1 MSYKQN
7 NPLSRKSSPLNKD
20 DQWIQKATADIKKR
34 GTEGVCTGD
43 KFGGPTCPPGSKRYN
58 LAKTFK
64 KMAKDR
70 KGGPSRESSEEY
82 YMPIEDDMHKRGE
95 GDMGMSRQSSSPLN
109 EQKWSGNRR
118 NFKRRDVG
126 GVMKKTGVIDHHY
139 KDYEGMSR
147 QSSSPANHLVKEG
160 ERHPL
165 GEHANTKEIRG
176 YHAVLEAKRARR
188 KAEKKADGMSRQ
200 SSSPLNQEKER
211 SADDKQREKTGRTV
225 AEEREHRQQGHKDRE
240 YARMKAEHEKKQ
252 AEEHKELGKGQSRR
266 SSSPVNH
273 LWKDRGDIVI
283 HEHSGGR
290 AKIKGIRKKSPLN
303 NTGITGLNYSK
314 ELRYNA
320 VDDITQGKGEA
331 DYGFSRQSSSPL
343 DYGSWA
349 HEDATRAK
357 ELYKKGDYA
366 HARALGIDEH
376 DADYAKHWHKD
387 EAEHGPSRK
396 TRSERLRDRAM
407 KRSERTGAEWG
418 DYDYEDPRVQ
428 KLLQKASELDER
440 SGKEMKKTMT
450 KTLKPLVRPLQD
462 IKKINTPKY
471 QKLQSQQNL
480 LKEQKWGS

>member
-20 DQWIQKATADIKKR
+20 DRWIQKATESIKER

-70 KGGPSRESSEEY
+70 KGGPSRESS
-82 YMPIEDDMHKRGE
+82 
-95 GDMGMSRQSSSPLN
+95 SPLNN
-109 EQKWSGNRR
+109 EQKWSGNRHD
-118 NFKRRDVG
+118 FKRRDVG
-126 GVMKKTGVIDHHY
+126 GVMEKTGVIDHHY
-139 KDYEGMSR
+139 KDYE
-147 QSSSPANHLVKEG
+147 
-160 ERHPL
+160 
-165 GEHANTKEIRG
+165 
-176 YHAVLEAKRARR
+176 
-188 KAEKKADGMSRQ
+188 GMSRQ

-225 AEEREHRQQGHKDRE
+225 AEEREHRQQRHKDRE

-252 AEEHKELGKGQSRR
+252 AGEHKELGKGQSRR

>member
-20 DQWIQKATADIKKR
+20 DRWIQKATESIKER

-70 KGGPSRESSEEY
+70 KGGPSRESS
-82 YMPIEDDMHKRGE
+82 
-95 GDMGMSRQSSSPLN
+95 SPLNN
-109 EQKWSGNRR
+109 EQKWSGNRHD
-118 NFKRRDVG
+118 FKRRDVG
-126 GVMKKTGVIDHHY
+126 GVMEKTGVIDHHY
-139 KDYEGMSR
+139 KDYE
-147 QSSSPANHLVKEG
+147 
-160 ERHPL
+160 
-165 GEHANTKEIRG
+165 
-176 YHAVLEAKRARR
+176 
-188 KAEKKADGMSRQ
+188 GMSRQ

-252 AEEHKELGKGQSRR
+252 AGEHKELGKGQSRR

-462 IKKINTPKY
+462 IKKINTPKH

>member
-20 DQWIQKATADIKKR
+20 DRWIQKATESIKER

-70 KGGPSRESSEEY
+70 KGGPSRESS
-82 YMPIEDDMHKRGE
+82 
-95 GDMGMSRQSSSPLN
+95 SPLNN
-109 EQKWSGNRR
+109 EQKWSGNRHD
-118 NFKRRDVG
+118 FKRRDVG
-126 GVMKKTGVIDHHY
+126 GVMEKTGVIDHHY
-139 KDYEGMSR
+139 KDYE
-147 QSSSPANHLVKEG
+147 
-160 ERHPL
+160 
-165 GEHANTKEIRG
+165 
-176 YHAVLEAKRARR
+176 
-188 KAEKKADGMSRQ
+188 GMSRQ

-252 AEEHKELGKGQSRR
+252 AGEHKELGKGQSRR